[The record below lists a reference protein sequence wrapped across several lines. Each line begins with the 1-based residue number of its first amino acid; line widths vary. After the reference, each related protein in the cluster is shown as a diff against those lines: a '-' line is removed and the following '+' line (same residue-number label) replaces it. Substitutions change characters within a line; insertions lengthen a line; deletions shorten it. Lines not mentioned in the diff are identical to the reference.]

1 MERKHLDIGGFIYI
15 GKEANKIEG
24 NLSGLDTN
32 RVNVYNREALVRDKI
47 VSMTLKDA
55 KKRGIPRRIY
65 YRLRKASQKGKTIKL
80 RNKTL
85 KKVFGDITL
94 NINYSFHILIR

>member
-1 MERKHLDIGGFIYI
+1 MRDEDLLEKITSMSLE
-15 GKEANKIEG
+15 EAK
-24 NLSGLDTN
+24 NL
-32 RVNVYNREALVRDKI
+32 
-47 VSMTLKDA
+47 
-55 KKRGIPRRIY
+55 GIPRRTF

-85 KKVFGDITL
+85 KKVFSNITL